1 MWFSAALAVALTS
14 FTMELSYAIFPAGL
28 GFTRGSR
35 NAWGW
40 GCRCH
45 RRFSPAGGAIAIAC
59 VAWHLG
65 PQIFAWNHVF
75 FWWKF
80 IEGFFI
86 ILLFCYIFWM
96 CFKTTFVRIDSQIAF
111 ASLFRWHLKKW
122 NITFVSDGCCK
133 GDPYADS
140 MGFSALH
147 WIPQFLP
154 WNLFTKK
161 PATFFIKFEV
171 LTGSSWLKLHFLPV
185 AYFFDCHMVVSCKFL
200 FLSKIEGWI
209 IVWLRFFEALLW
221 SSSMAR
227 SSTICKKTGGFFH
240 DEMDFFLSPPAV
252 GFQLAMK
259 SVGVRWGYIH
269 GDGLGKKALLV
280 LPVMTQYNVAWLILE
295 SSKELKLVKWGSFA
309 CTVAELCNGSTI
321 VVGSCCNNKNQLL
334 ETWKGSRTFFS
345 PPADSFI
352 IHAQP
357 YFWVKKSTV
366 GVWKPPFSCQDTP
379 LRGIWSDFD
388 GDPRGIESRG
398 WVIGDRAG
406 SAKLDAEWYLVCY
419 S

>member
-1 MWFSAALAVALTS
+1 MKTWKPESLSELLKKFTLSPKHCHGLSVFFYLQDVVFSCTGCCTYIFYHGTVLCHLSSRPGIHPGKSKRMGVGMSLPPAVFPCRWCHCYCLCSLALGATN
-14 FTMELSYAIFPAGL
+14 FCMESCF
-28 GFTRGSR
+28 
-35 NAWGW
+35 
-40 GCRCH
+40 
-45 RRFSPAGGAIAIAC
+45 
-59 VAWHLG
+59 
-65 PQIFAWNHVF
+65 F

-334 ETWKGSRTFFS
+334 ETWKGSRTFFHHPQILS
-345 PPADSFI
+345 
-352 IHAQP
+352 
-357 YFWVKKSTV
+357 
-366 GVWKPPFSCQDTP
+366 
-379 LRGIWSDFD
+379 
-388 GDPRGIESRG
+388 
-398 WVIGDRAG
+398 
-406 SAKLDAEWYLVCY
+406 
-419 S
+419 